1 MATTSSNNMSRK
13 FIGLWVPMRVGS
25 YGWGFEKAI
34 DDFTSLVDTVKLLRE
49 RAPRAVEGTE
59 KVALGI

>member
-1 MATTSSNNMSRK
+1 MAT
-13 FIGLWVPMRVGS
+13 G
-25 YGWGFEKAI
+25 GFEKAI
-34 DDFTSLVDTVKLLRE
+34 DDFTRLVDTGKLVRE